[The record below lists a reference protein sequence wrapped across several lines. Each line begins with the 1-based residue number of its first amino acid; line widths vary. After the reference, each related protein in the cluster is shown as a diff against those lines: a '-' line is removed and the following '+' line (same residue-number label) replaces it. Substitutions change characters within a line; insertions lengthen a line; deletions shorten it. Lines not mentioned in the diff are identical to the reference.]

1 MDADSAARLDSELSH
16 LAQLMSQLNPDRG
29 AVAAS
34 ANNSAKL
41 VADLSAKANSAV
53 GDSTSTL
60 RLLQKISGDAD
71 DISGQGEHAA
81 AQAAMAIQSLFVA
94 YERNEQLPRSSEIRA
109 AITALF
115 QELQNP
121 SAYDPTRFANR
132 LRQVNALLHE

>member
-1 MDADSAARLDSELSH
+1 
-16 LAQLMSQLNPDRG
+16 MSQLNPDRE
-29 AVAAS
+29 AVAMS

-41 VADLSAKANSAV
+41 VGELSSKINSV
-53 GDSTSTL
+53 PGDSASTL

-71 DISGQGEHAA
+71 SISSQGEHAA
-81 AQAAMAIQSLFVA
+81 AQAAMAVQSLFVA
-94 YERNEQLPRSSEIRA
+94 YERNEKLPRSSEIRA

-121 SAYDPTRFANR
+121 SAYDPARFASR